1 MLGGVMLNSNGMG
14 MFSDKWRR
22 CRMWARKSGWWGV
35 KIQVLDS
42 SKMKNLFDVCSIQAY
57 TSIIPPTLHF

>member
-1 MLGGVMLNSNGMG
+1 MEWECSRISGGDVECGLEKVVG
-14 MFSDKWRR
+14 
-22 CRMWARKSGWWGV
+22 GV

-57 TSIIPPTLHF
+57 TSLIPPTLHF